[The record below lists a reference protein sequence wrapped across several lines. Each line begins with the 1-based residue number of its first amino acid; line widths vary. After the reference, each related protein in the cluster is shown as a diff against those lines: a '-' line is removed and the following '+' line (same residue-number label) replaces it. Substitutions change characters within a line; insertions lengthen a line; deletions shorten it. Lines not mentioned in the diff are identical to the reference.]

1 MFKFPTESDMN
12 LRSARSLRQISAFSR
27 GPRAATARAG
37 FTLVEVIIAIAIA
50 LLLIVGISEVFAI
63 AQRTIGAG
71 TTVQSS
77 IMADRGIQSTFA
89 DDFRSM
95 ANGTDSPGL
104 VITSSSINAWRSQTD
119 MKEDRDGNV
128 STYNDLVGSGSLP
141 TPAAPTSVDYRVHRD
156 DRLGFFVR
164 GRYVRQ
170 TAQGANLTS
179 PTTSDEAFIWIG
191 HVAVP
196 NNQTVTNWTGA
207 AATIGYRQP
216 GARNGT
222 GVNANENN
230 FYASDWILGREV
242 ILLSPNPIESQFWRG
257 INPKFPDPL
266 SLFTAVSPDGS
277 QLASS
282 RYDLAMTSIS
292 MYRIV
297 SSQTGTRWWEGVSGL
312 QVSPSGSNIISDV
325 RYIANPF
332 VRKPTPA
339 VAASPVNAAQ
349 WMSAASAQTYPVFV
363 RGCTQFIVEFA
374 GDYLK
379 QNPITGL
386 VNGPGQD
393 GQVDYVVE
401 NPTAP
406 VAQQIRH
413 IRWYGFPRDTNND
426 GLIDPKR
433 DGTQDVVPVG
443 QVPGSG
449 GPMPF
454 ERSGTFP
461 LPQNVQF
468 SQATDQLP
476 PRSNAYVCA
485 WGPDTDGVIPRPRMI
500 RITLAIDDPAGHLS
514 NEQVYEYVFN
524 LP

>member
-1 MFKFPTESDMN
+1 MN
-12 LRSARSLRQISAFSR
+12 LRSARSLPQTSTFSR
-27 GPRAATARAG
+27 GPWATPGKSG

-119 MKEDRDGNV
+119 MKEDRDGKV

-141 TPAAPTSVDYRVHRD
+141 TPASPTSVDYRVHRD

-164 GRYVRQ
+164 GRYARQ
-170 TAQGANLTS
+170 TAEGANLTS

-196 NNQTVTNWTGA
+196 NNQTVTNWTSA
-207 AATIGYRQP
+207 AVTPGYREP
-216 GARNGT
+216 GDPSGI
-222 GVNANENN
+222 GLSANENN
-230 FYASDWILGREV
+230 LYASDWILGREV
-242 ILLSPNPIESQFWRG
+242 ILLSPNPIESQYWNG
-257 INPKFPDPL
+257 LDPL
-266 SLFTAVSPDGS
+266 SLFSAVSRDQTPIS
-277 QLASS
+277 SS
-282 RYDLAMTSIS
+282 RYDIARTSINQHRNIAIIGG
-292 MYRIV
+292 YK
-297 SSQTGTRWWEGVSGL
+297 WWERLIGQQISATSTI
-312 QVSPSGSNIISDV
+312 QSDV
-325 RYIANPF
+325 RYVANPF

-339 VAASPVNAAQ
+339 VAASPVNAAK

-374 GDYLK
+374 GDYLQ
-379 QNPITGL
+379 QNPTTGA
-386 VNGPGQD
+386 VAGPGQD

-406 VAQQIRH
+406 ISQQIRH

-426 GLIDPKR
+426 GLIDPRK

-449 GPMPF
+449 GPMLF
-454 ERSGTFP
+454 ERGGAFP
-461 LPQNVQF
+461 LPQMVQF
-468 SQATDQLP
+468 SRVTDIAPQ
-476 PRSNAYVCA
+476 SNAYVCA
-485 WGPDTDGVIPRPRMI
+485 WGPDTDAVGIPRPRMI
-500 RITLAIDDPAGHLS
+500 RITLGIDDPAGHLS
-514 NEQVYEYVFN
+514 NEQLYEYVFN